1 MKHILIT
8 WVLLLVLHAPSAW
21 AERNLEG
28 AWEGALDVN
37 GTKLAIVVH
46 VTVEG
51 DQVVG
56 KMDSPDQG
64 AFGIPAE
71 IQEWKQGVLKFKVP
85 SAGASYE
92 GRWDAD
98 SSSIKGTFVQGM
110 ELPLTLS
117 QASGKPKG
125 MTITGDLSPVKGPWF
140 GAIELP
146 GTSLDFVLEVTQQ
159 GDTFSAEAMSPQQ
172 SKQKIRVN
180 AMGFQGG
187 QLSFEINALGAS
199 YKGHLSTDQQ
209 TIQGQFSQNGQSFV
223 LNFQRGAYPSEV
235 NRPQT
240 PQAPFDYSVEEV
252 EVANKQAGHTLA
264 GTLTLPKG
272 DPKAALVL
280 ITGSGPQDRNETV
293 FSHQPFWVIADHL
306 TRHGYAVLRMDD
318 RGVGASGGDFSSA
331 TTADFVTDIS
341 AGLDFLKQRADI
353 PKGKLGLLGHSEGG
367 MIAPMVG
374 AARSDVAFLVLLAAP
389 GVPIKD
395 LMADQARDAMKA
407 QGADAATAQKA
418 WKDSVKRNAFLAK
431 HSGQSD
437 YVEQVKAYIEQDLK
451 ATGLSG
457 EALDSAVQSQAA
469 SLTTAWFEYF
479 IQFDPKVYLQQIHVP
494 VLAINGET
502 DVQVAA
508 EPNLKGI
515 KAALA
520 GNKDVEIK
528 AYPQLNHLFQ
538 TSSSGAVHEYIK
550 IEETIAPQV
559 LKDIT
564 RWLDQRF

>member
-1 MKHILIT
+1 MKKIMIALMFLT
-8 WVLLLVLHAPSAW
+8 ALCSPLAW
-21 AERNLEG
+21 AEKDLEG
-28 AWEGALDVN
+28 SWEGALDVN
-37 GTKLAIVVH
+37 GAKLAIVVH

-51 DQVVG
+51 EQVVG

-71 IQEWKQGVLKFKVP
+71 IQEWKQGVLSFKVP
-85 SAGASYE
+85 SVGATYE
-92 GRWDAD
+92 GRWDAG

-110 ELPLTLS
+110 ELPLTLHRATGQS
-117 QASGKPKG
+117 KG
-125 MTITGDLSPVKGPWF
+125 METAGDLTAVLGAWHGP
-140 GAIELP
+140 IQLP
-146 GTSLDFVLEVTQQ
+146 GTSLDFVLEVKEQ
-159 GDTFSAEAMSPQQ
+159 GGVFIAEAMSPQQ

-180 AMGFQGG
+180 SMSLKGVE
-187 QLSFEINALGAS
+187 LSFEINALGAS
-199 YKGHLSTDQQ
+199 YQGKLSQDKQR
-209 TIQGQFSQNGQSFV
+209 IQGQFKQNGQSFE
-223 LNFQRGAYPSEV
+223 LNFQKGEYAVSV

-240 PQAPFDYSVEEV
+240 PKPPFDYVTEEV
-252 EVANKQAGHTLA
+252 RVPNKQAGHTLA

-272 DPKAALVL
+272 EPKAALVL

-318 RGVGASGGDFSSA
+318 RGVGESEGDFKSA
-331 TTADFVTDIS
+331 TSEDFVTDIA
-341 AGLDFLKQRADI
+341 AGLDFLKNRSDV
-353 PKGKLGLLGHSEGG
+353 PKDKLGLLGHSEGG

-374 AARSDVAFLVLLAAP
+374 AERNDVAFMVLLAAP

-395 LMADQARDAMKA
+395 LMSDQARDAALA
-407 QGADAATAQKA
+407 QGADEEAGEKIWA
-418 WKDSVKRNAFLAK
+418 DSHMRNAFLAQV
-431 HSGQSD
+431 SGQAD
-437 YVEQVKAYIEQDLK
+437 YAEQVKKHLIKELQAS
-451 ATGLSG
+451 GLEG
-457 EALDSAVQSQAA
+457 EALQSAVASQYTA
-469 SLTTAWFEYF
+469 LTTPWFEYF
-479 IQFDPKVYLQQIHVP
+479 IAFDPGKYLQQIKVP
-494 VLAINGET
+494 VLAINGVS

-538 TSSSGAVHEYIK
+538 TSTSGAVHEYIK

-564 RWLDQRF
+564 SWLDQRF